1 MPAADI
7 LGEDIVQKDKR
18 FGCVV
23 LSLACLSA
31 AMLAGCRSTA
41 SPLAEATARA
51 GRLYDRAC
59 SLLNDTPYMFRE
71 KYAPFATP
79 MTETELPSD
88 PNAAAK
94 PALVNQVKL
103 TALGQINPQADQAL
117 KEAVDDL
124 TKALASAEGQPEM
137 DRINA
142 QIVLARLYALRG
154 YRMSIEAGM
163 MRRQAWDLARRT
175 ESDAVLIS
183 GLGKM
188 IATHDQLLSVTDAS
202 LGKMAEGAEAQQ
214 SAAKAKIDEAN
225 KKIKALET
233 EEADLKAAN
242 VKLAGESQKLLTES
256 QLADPIKGV
265 ALFDEA
271 KTKEDQASTNSA
283 RIAQIEEAASVL
295 KSQVADLDG
304 IVTAAVGRVTADGK
318 VEVPGLA
325 TVAAEMAAARQK
337 SRSETE
343 QERKTQLDKL
353 TEAQKQAETLAGQ
366 VVEASKAA
374 AAAEAKA
381 MGEYDKAVKAYEA
394 YEQIT
399 EPYAKDPRAGAF
411 LKPDPAIIAMLG
423 DVQMARA
430 DLMVQALLLQ
440 QRLQTVASETA
451 GIWSALPVQN
461 TTPAVIGRMKD
472 HVPNPGKVKEDA
484 QRDFSWAARAYEK
497 ATDAVS
503 DSKLKWAYVLQQSAA
518 NVSLYRLSGDADAK
532 QKATTALNS
541 LGAEEA
547 SPLIAPTAG
556 DFRKMLAGPALLGSE
571 APSGPAPTQPAP

>member
-202 LGKMAEGAEAQQ
+202 LGEMAEAAKVQQ
-214 SAAKAKIDEAN
+214 SAAEGKIAEAK
-225 KKIKALET
+225 KKIAGLEK
-233 EEADLKAAN
+233 EETDLKAAN
-242 VKLAGESQKLLTES
+242 VKISEDSRKLLAES
-256 QLADPIKGV
+256 QLDPIKGV

-271 KTKEDQASTNSA
+271 KTKEDQAGANSA
-283 RIAQIEEAASVL
+283 RIAQIEEAVNVL

-304 IVTAAVGRVTADGK
+304 I
-318 VEVPGLA
+318 
-325 TVAAEMAAARQK
+325 MAAAANQAKAAGEIADNRQK
-337 SRSETE
+337 GRSETD
-343 QERKTQLDKL
+343 QARKAQLDKL

>member
-23 LSLACLSA
+23 LNLACLSA

-59 SLLNDTPYMFRE
+59 SLLNDMPYMFRE

-94 PALVNQVKL
+94 LALVNQVKL

-202 LGKMAEGAEAQQ
+202 LGKMAEDAKAQELAAKGKIAEAQI
-214 SAAKAKIDEAN
+214 KIAG
-225 KKIKALET
+225 LEK
-233 EEADLKAAN
+233 EETDLKAAN
-242 VKLAGESQKLLTES
+242 VKISEDSRKLLTES
-256 QLADPIKGV
+256 QLDPIKGV

-271 KTKEDQASTNSA
+271 KTKEDQAGANSA
-283 RIAQIEEAASVL
+283 RIAQIEEAVSVL
-295 KSQVADLDG
+295 KSQVADLEG
-304 IVTAAVGRVTADGK
+304 IVTAAAGQVTADGK

-343 QERKTQLDKL
+343 QERKAQVDKL
-353 TEAQKQAETLAGQ
+353 TEAQKEAETLAGQ

-461 TTPAVIGRMKD
+461 TTPAVIGQMKD

-541 LGAEEA
+541 LGSEEA

>member
-51 GRLYDRAC
+51 ERLYDRAC
-59 SLLNDTPYMFRE
+59 SLLNDTPYMIN
-71 KYAPFATP
+71 KQYAPFAK
-79 MTETELPSD
+79 EIELPSD
-88 PNAAAK
+88 PNAGAK
-94 PALVNQVKL
+94 LVEL
-103 TALGQINPQADQAL
+103 APPGQTNPQAKDAL
-117 KEAVDDL
+117 EEAVGGL
-124 TKALASAEGQPEM
+124 TKALASAEGQPET

-142 QIVLARLYALRG
+142 QIVLSRLYALRG
-154 YRMSIEAGM
+154 YRMSLEAGIV
-163 MRRQAWDLARRT
+163 RRQAWDLARRT
-175 ESDAVLIS
+175 ESEAVLIS
-183 GLGKM
+183 GLGKI

-202 LGKMAEGAEAQQ
+202 LGEMAE
-214 SAAKAKIDEAN
+214 AAKAQKSAAEAKIAEAK
-225 KKIKALET
+225 KKIEGLEK

-265 ALFDEA
+265 ELFDQA
-271 KTKEDQASTNSA
+271 KTKEDQVGANSA
-283 RIAQIEEAASVL
+283 RIAQIEEALSVL
-295 KSQVADLDG
+295 KSQVEEFEGSRL
-304 IVTAAVGRVTADGK
+304 AAAGRVTADGK
-318 VEVPGLA
+318 VEVPGLE
-325 TVAAEMAAARQK
+325 TVAADMAAARQK

-366 VVEASKAA
+366 VVKASKDVAA
-374 AAAEAKA
+374 VEANA
-381 MGEYDKAVKAYEA
+381 MGEYEKAVKAYEA

-399 EPYAKDPRAGAF
+399 EPYARDPRAGAL

-430 DLMVQALLLQ
+430 DLMVQTLLLR
-440 QRLQTVASETA
+440 QRLHAVAAETA
-451 GIWSALPVQN
+451 EIWSALPVQN
-461 TTPAVIGRMKD
+461 TTPAVIGQMKD
-472 HVPNPGKVKEDA
+472 YVPNPGKVKEDA
-484 QRDFSWAARAYEK
+484 QRDFSWAAKAYEK
-497 ATDAVS
+497 AKDAVG
-503 DSKLKWAYVLQQSAA
+503 DPKHRWTYVLAQSAA

-532 QKATTALNS
+532 QKATAALDS

-571 APSGPAPTQPAP
+571 APSGPPPTQPAP

>member
-31 AMLAGCRSTA
+31 AMLTGCRSTA

-51 GRLYDRAC
+51 ERLYDRAC
-59 SLLNDTPYMFRE
+59 SLLNDTPYMIN
-71 KYAPFATP
+71 KQYAPFAK
-79 MTETELPSD
+79 EIELPSD
-88 PNAAAK
+88 PNAGAK
-94 PALVNQVKL
+94 LVEL
-103 TALGQINPQADQAL
+103 APPGQTNPQAKDAL
-117 KEAVDDL
+117 EEAVGGL
-124 TKALASAEGQPEM
+124 TKALASAEGQPET

-142 QIVLARLYALRG
+142 QIVLSRLYALRG
-154 YRMSIEAGM
+154 YRMSLEAGIV
-163 MRRQAWDLARRT
+163 RRQAWDLARRT
-175 ESDAVLIS
+175 ESEAVLIS
-183 GLGKM
+183 GLGKI

-202 LGKMAEGAEAQQ
+202 LGEMAEAAKAQK
-214 SAAKAKIDEAN
+214 SAAEAKIDEAN

-242 VKLAGESQKLLTES
+242 VKLSGESQKLLTES

-265 ALFDEA
+265 ELFDQA
-271 KTKEDQASTNSA
+271 KTKEDQAGANSA
-283 RIAQIEEAASVL
+283 RIAQIEEALSVL
-295 KSQVADLDG
+295 KSQVEEFEGSRL
-304 IVTAAVGRVTADGK
+304 AAAGRVTADGK
-318 VEVPGLA
+318 VEVPGLE
-325 TVAAEMAAARQK
+325 TVAADMAAARQK

-366 VVEASKAA
+366 VVKASKDVAA
-374 AAAEAKA
+374 VEANA
-381 MGEYDKAVKAYEA
+381 MGEYEKAVKAYEA

-399 EPYAKDPRAGAF
+399 EPYARDPRAGAL

-430 DLMVQALLLQ
+430 DLMVQTLLLR
-440 QRLQTVASETA
+440 QRLHAVAAETA

-461 TTPAVIGRMKD
+461 TTPAVIGQMKD
-472 HVPNPGKVKEDA
+472 YVPNPGKVKEDA

-497 ATDAVS
+497 AKDAVG
-503 DSKLKWAYVLQQSAA
+503 DPKHRWTYVLAQSAA

-532 QKATTALNS
+532 QKATAALDS

-571 APSGPAPTQPAP
+571 APSGPPPTQPAP

>member
-23 LSLACLSA
+23 LNLACLSA

-59 SLLNDTPYMFRE
+59 SLLNDMPYMFRE

-94 PALVNQVKL
+94 LALVNQVKL

-202 LGKMAEGAEAQQ
+202 LGKMAEDAKAQELAAKGKIAEAQI
-214 SAAKAKIDEAN
+214 KIAG
-225 KKIKALET
+225 LEK
-233 EEADLKAAN
+233 EETDLKAAN
-242 VKLAGESQKLLTES
+242 VKISEDSRKLLTES
-256 QLADPIKGV
+256 QLDPIKGV

-271 KTKEDQASTNSA
+271 KTKEDQAGANSA
-283 RIAQIEEAASVL
+283 RIAQIEEAVSVL
-295 KSQVADLDG
+295 KSQVADLEG
-304 IVTAAVGRVTADGK
+304 IVTAAAGQVTADGK

-343 QERKTQLDKL
+343 QERKAQVDKL
-353 TEAQKQAETLAGQ
+353 TEAQKEAETLAGQ

-461 TTPAVIGRMKD
+461 TTPAVIGQMKD

-541 LGAEEA
+541 LGSEET